1 MQTCHKNSVLHYKN
15 TLLIDNF
22 FCKREIGPG
31 KVKKVLNRFK
41 STSAYTANQK
51 TQIITSILE
60 KAKKHFCGKI
70 TKATIT
76 IKQIEGLRRDCFIIP
91 KFSQV
96 RGIITVEAKQ
106 TIVNKTYLS
115 IFIKKSKTDVHR

>member
-22 FCKREIGPG
+22 FCKREIGSG

-41 STSAYTANQK
+41 SMSTYTANQK

-60 KAKKHFCGKI
+60 KANKHFCGKI
-70 TKATIT
+70 TKTTIT
-76 IKQIEGLRRDCFIIP
+76 IKQTEGLRRDCSIIP

-96 RGIITVEAKQ
+96 RGIIKFAAKR
-106 TIVNKTYLS
+106 NH
-115 IFIKKSKTDVHR
+115 SKLNSFVDFYKEKQNRYP